1 MVQYSDELKEKIR
14 AANDIVDVISRY
26 VVLKKHG
33 RNYFGICPFH
43 SEKSPSMSVSPDRQY
58 FHCFGCHTGGDVFN
72 FISKIENISF
82 RESLELLAERANISL
97 PKISTAD
104 DATEYKKNRM
114 FQINAE
120 AAIFFHERLYTP
132 VAKIAQEYVKKRK
145 LDNKTLKNFKI
156 GYSGDFNELYK
167 HLKQKGFKDDE
178 ILATGLCNKNDRG
191 EFIDRFRKRLM
202 FPIMTIQGKVVAFGG
217 RNLDEEKNKQVGKYI
232 NSNENLIYFKK
243 NHLFALNLAKKDNP
257 ETIIV
262 VEGYMDVI
270 SLHQRGIT
278 NAVASLG
285 TALTEEQGKLLRR
298 YKKIVLSYDSDSA
311 GQEAIM
317 KGLDVL
323 EKQGIDARVLQ
334 IGDDDEL
341 KNSAEIPK
349 DPDEYVIKY
358 GSARFQLLVDKAIS
372 SIEFKSRVLR
382 KQYNLD
388 ITADKVKFLKEL
400 SGLLSKIEN
409 KIERE
414 IYIEKIAEKNKIS
427 KEALYAEVN
436 KLLYDNNSSKAILD
450 RAKPMYKTE
459 KVSDDSKLDMATRK
473 RENMIL
479 YILINNFEE
488 AGQIIKENISKEDF
502 KSDIN
507 KRIFEEIYKVA
518 ENGDEE
524 IYKALSNVEDEE
536 FQSTLSQIIV
546 SDYEITSVSKCIE
559 DVIGVYSRDKLNSRK
574 LEILNKLGDKSIPKE
589 EIEKLEL
596 ELNNIIIELARKK

>member
-72 FISKIENISF
+72 FISKIENLSF
-82 RESLELLAERANISL
+82 RESLELLAERANIPL
-97 PKISTAD
+97 PKISTSD

-156 GYSGDFNELYK
+156 GYSGDFNELYI
-167 HLKQKGFKDDE
+167 HLKQKGFKDEE

-202 FPIMTIQGKVVAFGG
+202 FPIMTVQGKVVAFGG

-278 NAVASLG
+278 NVVASLG

-317 KGLDVL
+317 KGLEVL

-334 IGDDDEL
+334 ICDDDEL
-341 KNSAEIPK
+341 ENAEKIPK

-358 GSARFQLLVDKAIS
+358 GSARFQLLVEKAIS
-372 SIEFKSRVLR
+372 SIEFKSRILR
-382 KQYNLD
+382 KKYNLE

-400 SGLLSKIEN
+400 SGLLAKIEN

-436 KLLYDNNSSKAILD
+436 KLLYDNMSSKNVLD
-450 RAKPMYKTE
+450 RAKPIYKTE
-459 KVSDDSKLDMATRK
+459 NISTDSDLDMATRK

-479 YILINNFEE
+479 YILINNFNE

-507 KRIFEEIYKVA
+507 KRIFEEIYKVS
-518 ENGDEE
+518 ENRDEE
-524 IYKALSNVEDEE
+524 IYKSLSNIEDEE

-546 SDYEITSVSKCIE
+546 SDYEISSVSKCIE
-559 DVIGVYSRDKLNSRK
+559 DVISVYSRDKLNSRK
-574 LEILNKLGDKSIPKE
+574 LEILNKLGDKSTSKD